1 MSTVD
6 EIAALPIPERGRFGE
21 FGGQYVA
28 ETLMP
33 AITELEAAWRAA
45 RVDLGVL
52 NEYGALLRDY
62 VGRPS
67 RH

>member
-1 MSTVD
+1 MKVRD
-6 EIAALPIPERGRFGE
+6 LPQPVLGRFGPY
-21 FGGQYVA
+21 GGQYVA

-45 RVDLGVL
+45 RDDDAYWTEV
-52 NEYGALLRDY
+52 EQLLTDY

-67 RH
+67 RL